1 MKVVHLIDHM
11 GLGGSQALLVDLL
24 ETRSPDIDADVV
36 TLNDGVLPEW
46 NHRLHQAGA
55 RYDAIDL
62 RRRGPVALAR
72 LRSLLAERRPD
83 VLHTHLDVSNCLG
96 AAYTLVLRPPRPRL
110 LLSLENDPFLHYALP
125 VRLALR
131 ALMPRADVCVA
142 MSASLRDAAAPLL
155 RRARRVE
162 VIAPGIDLDRFNPG
176 AVDRESVARLRDGAT
191 TVVGSVG
198 RLTRQKGFDV
208 LIDAM
213 PELLSVHPEMRVLI
227 VGEGRE
233 RSELEERARRHGVE
247 HALVMPGYMADP
259 RVAFAALD
267 VFVAPSRH
275 EGFGLVFLEAM
286 AMGVPVVGTRVTG
299 SVDAIQ
305 DGRTGILVAP
315 EDPSALARA
324 ILGLLANPDRRRELT
339 TTAARWVREHAS
351 RRRVT
356 ERTEALYTDLC
367 GEVLRRRVG

>member
-24 ETRSPDIDADVV
+24 ETRSPGVDADVV
-36 TLNDGVLPEW
+36 TLNDGILPEW
-46 NHRLHQAGA
+46 DHRLREAGVRPEA
-55 RYDAIDL
+55 VDL
-62 RRRGPVALAR
+62 RRGGPVALAR

-96 AAYTLVLRPPRPRL
+96 ALYTLALRRSRPRL
-110 LLSLENDPFLHYALP
+110 VLTLENDPFLHYALP
-125 VRLALR
+125 LRLALR
-131 ALMPRADVCVA
+131 ALVPRADACVVI
-142 MSASLRDAAAPLL
+142 SKSLRERAGPLL
-155 RRARRVE
+155 KRARSLD
-162 VIAPGIDLDRFNPG
+162 VIAPGIDLDRFKPD
-176 AVDRESVARLRDGAT
+176 AADREEAARLRQGAT
-191 TVVGSVG
+191 CVVGSVG

-213 PELLSVHPEMRVLI
+213 PELLSADPQMRVLI

-233 RSELEERARRHGVE
+233 RSALEARARRHGVE

-259 RVAFAALD
+259 RVAFAAMD

-299 SVDAIQ
+299 SVDAVE
-305 DGRTGILVAP
+305 DGRTGVLAPP
-315 EDPSALARA
+315 EDSRALART
-324 ILGLLANPDRRRELT
+324 ILELLADPDRRRELV
-339 TTAARWVREHAS
+339 TTATHWVREHAS

-356 ERTEALYTDLC
+356 ERTEALYTELC
-367 GEVLRRRVG
+367 EGLPRRRVG